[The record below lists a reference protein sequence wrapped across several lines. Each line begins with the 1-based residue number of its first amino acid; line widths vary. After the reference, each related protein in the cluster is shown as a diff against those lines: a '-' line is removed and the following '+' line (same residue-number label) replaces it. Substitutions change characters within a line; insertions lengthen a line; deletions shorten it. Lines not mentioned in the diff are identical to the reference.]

1 MLLSEKGD
9 LFTLY
14 IASLLSLQ
22 SKLSD
27 KSILFKGRSALLI
40 KYLSE
45 LTHNI
50 GFFNNFCV
58 VFFYSFKIISRA
70 SRSDGT
76 SPDRQL
82 YLAGQK
88 PKYSILKKT
97 TRYLKE
103 LLFPDIFNQL
113 KENTVK
119 LHCFALTTRRLSV
132 RCSTMTILQH
142 LSTRS

>member
-45 LTHNI
+45 LIHNI

-58 VFFYSFKIISRA
+58 VFFYSLKIISRA

-76 SPDRQL
+76 SPDRQV
-82 YLAGQK
+82 
-88 PKYSILKKT
+88 ILSRPETKVFHFKKNNQVFKRVVVP
-97 TRYLKE
+97 RY
-103 LLFPDIFNQL
+103 FQP
-113 KENTVK
+113 
-119 LHCFALTTRRLSV
+119 A
-132 RCSTMTILQH
+132 
-142 LSTRS
+142 